1 MTQHTN
7 TQRTPLRHR
16 LPVRLRHH
24 WKLLVAAV
32 AVCVAIAL
40 VFGASMVRPYITSSL
55 VSETVI
61 TNNIEGESDLFDDGD
76 HTIEI
81 TVNQAE
87 YDDMISTFQKEG
99 EKDFISADIT
109 IDGTLIEDVALRL
122 KGNSTLSSL
131 SGNGMGPGDGREGED
146 GQMPE
151 APEGMEM
158 PEGMGGMGGMM
169 TQLSEDALEELP
181 WLISF
186 DEYAEG
192 RAYQGMT
199 EIALRP
205 AASGSDVALNEAL
218 ALEMTAESGQT
229 TQDYSFSSVSVN
241 GEESASRLVVDT
253 PDAAWA
259 DELGDGVLYKARA
272 GGSLDYIGDDP
283 TDYEESFNQLN
294 SEGGYD
300 LQPVMTLMKFLN
312 QSSDEEFGEELDDY
326 IDTESFAEYLAMQ
339 EILSNNDA
347 MDGPGNNYYLWYDTT
362 EKKFTILSWDL
373 NMALS
378 GMMGGMGGVGGD
390 TAEGT
395 GDDATQ
401 GDEGTTDGMPQMPQN
416 GEMPALPDGAQMPE
430 MPQGGEM
437 PQGRQMPDGG
447 TSDGTGDTGGGQNM
461 PQMPNRGDGEEG
473 GPGGGSDSS
482 ILKERFLDN
491 NEFYAMYE
499 SAYTELYDQ
508 LIASGYATN
517 TLDELTTRAE
527 AAGDTGATALAESI
541 RSTLESLSEDAPEPS
556 TGMGMGGGGVG
567 GPPDAA
573 GDTGVAQ
580 DTAQTTET

>member
-1 MTQHTN
+1 MTQPTN

-131 SGNGMGPGDGREGED
+131 SGNGMGAGGGREGED

-151 APEGMEM
+151 MPEVPEGMAM
-158 PEGMGGMGGMM
+158 PDGQEGGGMGGMM
-169 TQLSEDALEELP
+169 TQLSEDSPEDLP

-229 TQDYSFSSVSVN
+229 TQDYSFSTVTVN
-241 GEESASRLVVDT
+241 GGESASRLVVDT

-272 GGSLDYIGDDP
+272 GGSLDYLGDDP
-283 TDYEESFNQLN
+283 TDYEDSFNQIN
-294 SEGGYD
+294 SDGGYD
-300 LQPVMTLMKFLN
+300 LQPVMSLAKFLN
-312 QSSDEEFGEELDDY
+312 RSSDEEFSEDLDDY
-326 IDTESFAEYLAMQ
+326 VDTESFAEYLAMQ
-339 EILSNNDA
+339 EILANNDA

-378 GMMGGMGGVGGD
+378 GMMGGVG
-390 TAEGT
+390 TE
-395 GDDATQ
+395 
-401 GDEGTTDGMPQMPQN
+401 GMPQMPQN

-482 ILKERFLDN
+482 ILEERFLDN

-508 LIASGYATN
+508 LIASGYAAN

-541 RSTLESLSEDAPEPS
+541 RSTLESLSEDVPEPS
-556 TGMGMGGGGVG
+556 TGMGMGGGGMG

-580 DTAQTTET
+580 DAAQTTET